1 MPRYNGGFIGT
12 DGLDAPDAPTIG
24 TPSADSTEAD
34 IAFTAGTAG
43 TTATTEFVAT
53 TNDGIGATG
62 TSSPITIT
70 GLTNGTS
77 YTARVYAKNSH
88 GTSAASE
95 ASASFTPIST
105 VVDGLFQTHLYTGNG
120 GTQTITNNINLSGKG
135 GLVWAKRRDSTSNSD
150 HTLYDTARGT
160 GTNGRLRS
168 NNNQQAYSPTDA
180 VTAFNNNGFSIGAD
194 ASINTNTAEYVSWTF
209 RKQPKFF
216 DVVTYTGTGSAQNI
230 SHNLGSV
237 PGMII
242 VKLINGTDSWHMY
255 HRGVNGA
262 SSPEDWYLQL
272 NNEDVQIDNANI
284 WNDTAPTSSV
294 FTVGTNGG
302 VNGSGDSYVAYLF
315 AHNNND
321 GGFGETDDQD
331 IIKCGNYTGNNSTT
345 GPVIDLGFEPQ
356 WVFIK
361 HTGSQGESS
370 FIFDNMRGVVTG
382 GNDASLSPNAA
393 NDEQTSADMLEFN
406 ASGFQIKRANS
417 NVNGSS
423 KNYVYVAIRR
433 GGTRT
438 PTAAS
443 DVFTVVKGQ
452 AANTTSVP
460 GFTANHVVDFAISS
474 QTSSS
479 SNVTGTRLLGDTFL
493 VTEGN
498 DAETANNVT
507 RTKGYQNG
515 FFFTGGGADST
526 RFAWMWARARGYF
539 DVVAY
544 SGTGSART
552 VGHNLGVVPEMM
564 WIKRRDSTGSWNVYH
579 KGLNGGTNPEQ
590 HVIYLEATEASNSG
604 GSAVFNNTAPTSS
617 VFTVN
622 TNSGVN
628 NSSGTYIAYL
638 FATVAGV
645 SKVGSYTGTGSSQNI
660 DCGFTAG
667 SSFVL
672 VKRYDGVDGW
682 YVADSVNGITS
693 GQTDK
698 ISRLDNTDAQFT
710 ESDNSADYIAP
721 HASGFNVPASSPFNG
736 SGDDFIF
743 YAIAAIS

>member
-1 MPRYNGGFIGT
+1 MPRYNGGFIGH

-24 TPSADSTEAD
+24 TPSAGSAQAD
-34 IAFTAGTAG
+34 IAFTAGAAG

-88 GTSAASE
+88 GTSAASA
-95 ASASFTPIST
+95 ASASFTPLANVI
-105 VVDGLFQTHLYTGNG
+105 DGLFQTTLWDGTGSS
-120 GTQTITNNINLSGKG
+120 QTITNNINISGKG
-135 GLVWAKRRDSTSNSD
+135 GLVWIKRRDGTDWHN
-150 HTLYDTARGT
+150 LYDTERGAPYYLN
-160 GTNGRLRS
+160 TNR
-168 NNNQQAYSPTDA
+168 TDA
-180 VTAFNNNGFSIGAD
+180 QGDGGSSYLTALNNNGFTLGGGGW
-194 ASINTNTAEYVSWTF
+194 TNQSSAEYVGWTF

-216 DVVTYTGTGSAQNI
+216 DIVTYTGTGSAQNI

-242 VKLINGTDSWHMY
+242 VKLTSGSDAWHVY
-255 HRGVNGA
+255 HRGVNGGT
-262 SSPEDWYLQL
+262 SPEDYYLQL
-272 NNEDVQIDNANI
+272 SNTDEQIDNASI

-302 VNGSGDSYVAYLF
+302 VNGSGSSYVAYLF

-321 GGFGETDDQD
+321 GGFGETEDQD
-331 IIKCGNYTGNNSTT
+331 IIKCGNYTGNASTDGVT
-345 GPVIDLGFEPQ
+345 VDLGFEPQ
-356 WVFIK
+356 WLLFKDTSNTSAADWI
-361 HTGSQGESS
+361 
-370 FIFDNMRGVVTG
+370 IIDNMRGMVVDNDLANADAYLRPNSNNQEGASTIVEPTPTGFKVQNNGWTDVTG
-382 GNDASLSPNAA
+382 A
-393 NDEQTSADMLEFN
+393 N
-406 ASGFQIKRANS
+406 I
-417 NVNGSS
+417 
-423 KNYVYVAIRR
+423 VYVAIRK
-433 GGTRT
+433 GGMRT

-443 DVFTVVKGQ
+443 SVFAVDSLGSTGDG
-452 AANTTSVP
+452 AAPAFRSPFVADM
-460 GFTANHVVDFAISS
+460 GMRVDSGEAYTEI
-474 QTSSS
+474 
-479 SNVTGTRLLGDTFL
+479 GARLTQEKWLYTNL
-493 VTEGN
+493 N
-498 DAETANNVT
+498 NAEATANNSDWD
-507 RTKGYQNG
+507 YQNG
-515 FFFTGGGADST
+515 WYTST
-526 RFAWMWARARGYF
+526 STASNYHGLMWARARGYF
-539 DVVAY
+539 DVATY

-590 HVIYLEATEASNSG
+590 HVIYLEANEASNSG

-645 SKVGSYTGTGSSQNI
+645 SKVGSFTQSGATNV
-660 DCGFTAG
+660 DCGFTGSTPALIILKRTDSTGDWYIFDSLRGIIAG
-667 SSFVL
+667 NDPYKVLNEQTAAVTNADIVDPYSGGFATTSSL
-672 VKRYDGVDGW
+672 
-682 YVADSVNGITS
+682 T
-693 GQTDK
+693 
-698 ISRLDNTDAQFT
+698 
-710 ESDNSADYIAP
+710 
-721 HASGFNVPASSPFNG
+721 NG
-736 SGDDFIF
+736 SYIF

>member
-1 MPRYNGGFIGT
+1 MPRYNGGFIGH

-24 TPSADSTEAD
+24 TPSAGSTEAD
-34 IAFTAGTAG
+34 IAFTAGAAG

-88 GTSAASE
+88 GTSAASA
-95 ASASFTPIST
+95 ASASFTPISN
-105 VVDGLFQTHLYTGNG
+105 VVDSVFSTHLYTGNG

-216 DVVTYTGTGSAQNI
+216 DIVTYTGTGSAQNI

-242 VKLINGTDSWHMY
+242 VKLINGTDSWHVY
-255 HRGVNGA
+255 HRGVNGGT
-262 SSPEDWYLQL
+262 SPEDYYLQL
-272 NNEDVQIDNANI
+272 NNEDVQIDNAAI

-331 IIKCGNYTGNNSTT
+331 IIKCGTYSNNGS
-345 GPVIDLGFEPQ
+345 GVDVNLGFEPQ
-356 WVFIK
+356 FMVFK
-361 HTGSQGESS
+361 RTDSS
-370 FIFDNMRGVVTG
+370 ANWSVVDIMRSTPTLV
-382 GNDASLSPNAA
+382 
-393 NDEQTSADMLEFN
+393 TSAGD
-406 ASGFQIKRANS
+406 NS
-417 NVNGSS
+417 NQLRWNTDDAENSEYNPFPTPTGFKVVGSAGGGGGGS
-423 KNYVYVAIRR
+423 GTFVYMAIRR
-433 GGTRT
+433 GGMRT

-443 DVFTVVKGQ
+443 DVFDLDLSDSS
-452 AANTTSVP
+452 SVP
-460 GFTANHVVDFAISS
+460 AFASNFPVDMAMLRDINGADTLQIGSRIQGTKRMSISS
-474 QTSSS
+474 SAEETNSYYEWDYQDGYFSSAL
-479 SNVTGTRLLGDTFL
+479 NT
-493 VTEGN
+493 N
-498 DAETANNVT
+498 
-507 RTKGYQNG
+507 Y
-515 FFFTGGGADST
+515 
-526 RFAWMWARARGYF
+526 FAWMWKRAKGYF
-539 DVVAY
+539 DVVTY
-544 SGTGSART
+544 TGTGSGNR
-552 VGHNLGVVPEMM
+552 VLNHNLGATPEMI
-564 WIKRRDSTGSWNVYH
+564 WTKARTSTTDNDWVVYH
-579 KGLNGGTNPEQ
+579 KDFANKRFSL
-590 HVIYLEATEASNSG
+590 
-604 GSAVFNNTAPTSS
+604 NNTSGSTATNYTSLSSTS
-617 VFTVN
+617 VTLADNTTNNTVN
-622 TNSGVN
+622 
-628 NSSGTYIAYL
+628 YISYF
-638 FATVAGV
+638 FATVSGV
-645 SKVGSYTGTGSSQNI
+645 SKVGSFTQSGATNVA
-660 DCGFTAG
+660 CGF
-667 SSFVL
+667 
-672 VKRYDGVDGW
+672 
-682 YVADSVNGITS
+682 
-693 GQTDK
+693 
-698 ISRLDNTDAQFT
+698 
-710 ESDNSADYIAP
+710 
-721 HASGFNVPASSPFNG
+721 
-736 SGDDFIF
+736 SGDTPALIILKCTTVANQNWHIFDSTQGIVAGNDTHLYMNTTDSKITNADLIDPYSGGFATTSSLTNGDYLF

>member
-1 MPRYNGGFIGT
+1 MPRYNGGFIGH

-24 TPSADSTEAD
+24 TPSAGSTEAD
-34 IAFTAGTAG
+34 IAFTAGAAG

-88 GTSAASE
+88 GTSAASA
-95 ASASFTPIST
+95 ASASFTPISN
-105 VVDGLFQTHLYTGNG
+105 VVDSVFSTHLYTGNG

-216 DVVTYTGTGSAQNI
+216 DIVTYTGTGSAQNI

-242 VKLINGTDSWHMY
+242 VKLINGTDSWHVY
-255 HRGVNGA
+255 HRGVNGG
-262 SSPEDWYLQL
+262 SSPEDYYLQL
-272 NNEDVQIDNANI
+272 NSTDQQIDNAAI

-331 IIKCGNYTGNNSTT
+331 IIKCGYYTGNNSTT

-356 WVFIK
+356 WLFIK
-361 HTGSQGESS
+361 HTGSQGDSS
-370 FIFDNMRGVVTG
+370 FIFDNMRGVMTG
-382 GNDASLSPNAA
+382 GNDASLSPNAS
-393 NDEQTSADMLEFN
+393 NDEQTSADSLEFN
-406 ASGFQIKRANS
+406 ASGFQLKRANS
-417 NVNGSS
+417 SVNGNGV
-423 KNYVYVAIRR
+423 NYVYVAIRR
-433 GGTRT
+433 GGMRT

-443 DVFTVVKGQ
+443 DVFDLDLSDSS
-452 AANTTSVP
+452 SVP
-460 GFTANHVVDFAISS
+460 AFASNFPVDMAMLRDINGADTLQIGSRIQGTKRMSISS
-474 QTSSS
+474 SA
-479 SNVTGTRLLGDTFL
+479 
-493 VTEGN
+493 
-498 DAETANNVT
+498 AETNSYYEWDYQD
-507 RTKGYQNG
+507 GYFSSALN
-515 FFFTGGGADST
+515 TNY
-526 RFAWMWARARGYF
+526 FAWMWKRAKGYF

-544 SGTGSART
+544 TGTGSGNR
-552 VGHNLGVVPEMM
+552 VLNHNLGATPEMI
-564 WIKRRDSTGSWNVYH
+564 WTKARASTTDNDWVVYH
-579 KGLNGGTNPEQ
+579 KDF
-590 HVIYLEATEASNSG
+590 ASKRF
-604 GSAVFNNTAPTSS
+604 ALNNTSSSNATNYTSLSSTS
-617 VFTVN
+617 VTLADNTTNNTVD
-622 TNSGVN
+622 
-628 NSSGTYIAYL
+628 YISYF

-645 SKVGSYTGTGSSQNI
+645 SKVGSFTQSGATNVA
-660 DCGFTAG
+660 CGF
-667 SSFVL
+667 
-672 VKRYDGVDGW
+672 
-682 YVADSVNGITS
+682 
-693 GQTDK
+693 
-698 ISRLDNTDAQFT
+698 
-710 ESDNSADYIAP
+710 
-721 HASGFNVPASSPFNG
+721 
-736 SGDDFIF
+736 SGDTPALIILKCTTVANQNWHIFDSTQGIVAGNDTHLYMNTTDSKITNADLIDPYSGGFATTSSLTNGDYLF

>member
-1 MPRYNGGFIGT
+1 MPRYNGGFIGH

-24 TPSADSTEAD
+24 TPSADSTQAD
-34 IAFTAGTAG
+34 IAFTAGAAG

-88 GTSAASE
+88 GTSAASA
-95 ASASFTPIST
+95 ASASFTPISN
-105 VVDGLFQTHLYTGNG
+105 VVDSVFSTHLYTGNG

-216 DVVTYTGTGSAQNI
+216 DIVTYTGTGSAQNI

-242 VKLINGTDSWHMY
+242 VKLINGTDSWHVY
-255 HRGVNGA
+255 HRGVNGG
-262 SSPEDWYLQL
+262 SSPEDYYLQL
-272 NNEDVQIDNANI
+272 NSTDQQIDNAAI

-331 IIKCGNYTGNNSTT
+331 IIKCGYYTGNNSTT

-356 WVFIK
+356 WLFIK
-361 HTGSQGESS
+361 HTGSQGDSS
-370 FIFDNMRGVVTG
+370 FIFDNMRGVMTG
-382 GNDASLSPNAA
+382 GNDASLSPNAS
-393 NDEQTSADMLEFN
+393 NDEQTSADSLEFN
-406 ASGFQIKRANS
+406 ASGFQLKRANS
-417 NVNGSS
+417 SVNGNGV
-423 KNYVYVAIRR
+423 NYVYVAIRR
-433 GGTRT
+433 GGMRT

-443 DVFTVVKGQ
+443 DVFDLDLSDSS
-452 AANTTSVP
+452 SVP
-460 GFTANHVVDFAISS
+460 AFASNFPVDMAMLRDINGADTLQIGSRIQGTKRMSISS
-474 QTSSS
+474 SA
-479 SNVTGTRLLGDTFL
+479 
-493 VTEGN
+493 
-498 DAETANNVT
+498 AETNSYYEWDYQD
-507 RTKGYQNG
+507 GYFSSALN
-515 FFFTGGGADST
+515 TNY
-526 RFAWMWARARGYF
+526 FAWMWKRAKGYF

-544 SGTGSART
+544 TGTGSGNR
-552 VGHNLGVVPEMM
+552 VLNHNLGATPEMI
-564 WIKRRDSTGSWNVYH
+564 WTKARASTTDNDWVVYH
-579 KGLNGGTNPEQ
+579 KDF
-590 HVIYLEATEASNSG
+590 ASKRF
-604 GSAVFNNTAPTSS
+604 ALNNTSSSNATNYTSLSSTS
-617 VFTVN
+617 VTLADNTTNNTVD
-622 TNSGVN
+622 
-628 NSSGTYIAYL
+628 YISYF

-645 SKVGSYTGTGSSQNI
+645 SKVGSFTQSGATNVA
-660 DCGFTAG
+660 CGF
-667 SSFVL
+667 
-672 VKRYDGVDGW
+672 
-682 YVADSVNGITS
+682 
-693 GQTDK
+693 
-698 ISRLDNTDAQFT
+698 
-710 ESDNSADYIAP
+710 
-721 HASGFNVPASSPFNG
+721 
-736 SGDDFIF
+736 SGDTPALIILKCTTVANQNWHIFDSTQGIVAGNDTHLYMNTTDSKITNADLIDPYSGGFATTSSLTNGDYLF

>member
-1 MPRYNGGFIGT
+1 MPRYNGGFIGH

-24 TPSADSTEAD
+24 TPSAGSTQAD
-34 IAFTAGTAG
+34 IAFTAGAAG

-88 GTSAASE
+88 GTSAASA
-95 ASASFTPIST
+95 ASASFTPLANVI
-105 VVDGLFQTHLYTGNG
+105 DGLFQTHLYTGNG

-255 HRGVNGA
+255 HRGVNGG

-272 NNEDVQIDNANI
+272 NNEDVQIDNATI

-356 WVFIK
+356 WLFIK
-361 HTGSQGESS
+361 HTGSQGDSS

-393 NDEQTSADMLEFN
+393 NDEQTSADSLEFN
-406 ASGFQIKRANS
+406 ASGFQLKRANS
-417 NVNGSS
+417 SVNGNSV
-423 KNYVYVAIRR
+423 NYVYVAIRR
-433 GGTRT
+433 GGMRT

-443 DVFTVVKGQ
+443 SVFAVDSLGSTGDS
-452 AANTTSVP
+452 AAPAFRSPFVADM
-460 GFTANHVVDFAISS
+460 GMRVDSGEAYTEI
-474 QTSSS
+474 
-479 SNVTGTRLLGDTFL
+479 GARLTQEKWLYTNL
-493 VTEGN
+493 N
-498 DAETANNVT
+498 NAEATANNSDWD
-507 RTKGYQNG
+507 YQNG
-515 FFFTGGGADST
+515 WYTST
-526 RFAWMWARARGYF
+526 STASNYHGLMWARARGYF
-539 DVVAY
+539 DVATY

-590 HVIYLEATEASNSG
+590 HVIYLEANEASNSG

-645 SKVGSYTGTGSSQNI
+645 SKVGSFTQSGATNV
-660 DCGFTAG
+660 DCGFTGSTPALIILKRTDSTGDWYIFDSLRGIIAG
-667 SSFVL
+667 NDPYKVL
-672 VKRYDGVDGW
+672 NEQTAGVTN
-682 YVADSVNGITS
+682 ADVVDPYS
-693 GQTDK
+693 
-698 ISRLDNTDAQFT
+698 
-710 ESDNSADYIAP
+710 
-721 HASGFNVPASSPFNG
+721 SGFATTSTLTNG
-736 SGDDFIF
+736 SYIF

>member
-24 TPSADSTEAD
+24 TPSAGSTQAD
-34 IAFTAGTAG
+34 IAFTAGAAG

-62 TSSPITIT
+62 TSSPITIS

-88 GTSAASE
+88 GTSAASS
-95 ASASFTPIST
+95 ASASFTPLANVIS
-105 VVDGLFQTHLYTGNG
+105 GLFSTHLYTGNG

-272 NNEDVQIDNANI
+272 NNEDVQIDNATI

-393 NDEQTSADMLEFN
+393 NDEQTSADSLEFN

-417 NVNGSS
+417 SVNGSA
-423 KNYVYVAIRR
+423 KNYIYVAIRK
-433 GGTRT
+433 GGMRT

-443 DVFTVVKGQ
+443 DVFAIDSLGSTGDSNAPAFRSSFVPDMGMRIDSSQ
-452 AANTTSVP
+452 ANTEIGARLTQDKWLYTNTTS
-460 GFTANHVVDFAISS
+460 A
-474 QTSSS
+474 
-479 SNVTGTRLLGDTFL
+479 DT
-493 VTEGN
+493 
-498 DAETANNVT
+498 TANNSDWDF
-507 RTKGYQNG
+507 QNG
-515 FFFTGGGADST
+515 WYNST
-526 RFAWMWARARGYF
+526 STASNYHGLMWKRAKGFF
-539 DVVAY
+539 DVVTY
-544 SGTGSART
+544 TGTGSGNR
-552 VGHNLGVVPEMM
+552 VLNHNLGATPEMI
-564 WIKRRDSTGSWNVYH
+564 WTKARASTTDNDWVVYH
-579 KGLNGGTNPEQ
+579 KDF
-590 HVIYLEATEASNSG
+590 ASKRF
-604 GSAVFNNTAPTSS
+604 ALNNTSGSNATNYTSLSSTS
-617 VFTVN
+617 VTLADNTTNNTV
-622 TNSGVN
+622 S
-628 NSSGTYIAYL
+628 YISYF
-638 FATVAGV
+638 FATLSGV
-645 SKVGSYTGTGSSQNI
+645 SKVGSFTQSGATNVA
-660 DCGFTAG
+660 CGF
-667 SSFVL
+667 
-672 VKRYDGVDGW
+672 
-682 YVADSVNGITS
+682 
-693 GQTDK
+693 
-698 ISRLDNTDAQFT
+698 
-710 ESDNSADYIAP
+710 
-721 HASGFNVPASSPFNG
+721 
-736 SGDDFIF
+736 SGDTPALIILKCTTVANQDWYIFESLRGIAAGNDSYKVLNADTAAVTNADIVDPYSGGFATTSSLTNGDYLF